1 VITLK
6 YRELGLNL
14 LIFLAKNMLH
24 SKNVLDTNPRFI
36 FWITLLTMFLMSQII
51 SSTLIASQHAN
62 AAASRSDKPGNA
74 VNSIYLSISDHR
86 YRSGQ
91 FSDTITGTIVNNS
104 TQDISSAQVYAALYD
119 KENKLITMESGSV
132 SVSSLRA
139 GDDSPF
145 TINIFGSKDN
155 VDHYTIFPAGTP
167 S

>member
-1 VITLK
+1 
-6 YRELGLNL
+6 
-14 LIFLAKNMLH
+14 MLH
-24 SKNVLDTNPRFI
+24 SKNILDTKPRFV

-51 SSTLIASQHAN
+51 SSALIASQNVN
-62 AAASRSDKPGNA
+62 AAASKSDKPGNV
-74 VNSIYLSISDHR
+74 VNSKYLGITDHR

-91 FSDTITGTIVNNS
+91 FSDTITGIIVNNS
-104 TQDISSAQVYAALYD
+104 TQDISFAQVYAALYD
-119 KENKLITMESGSV
+119 KENTLITMESGSV

-145 TINIFGSKDN
+145 TINILGSKDI